1 MELAEWRRHIDQVVA
16 DEGQWFGILNEDGH
30 PIYEFGGLVRVSFPE
45 ARLAVSSVEATV
57 NVAPGDRLLDDLVG
71 EGLGVVDDAGRLA
84 PANGPLR
91 MLCHITPGERQTAY
105 ITHTVVEG
113 KGTPSTLTIH
123 GVDLMDMLASWPC
136 PSIPVEWG
144 GKRFEAWVTDAS
156 GTKYTK
162 TRTLAQLPF
171 ATKADGY
178 TVSGPARDTVRRL
191 VQDSFDGVN
200 ALYGWGKDAHA
211 VVEFDDTPDGS
222 PRVVIRVNDDP
233 VMDTV
238 AEPVRSAGL
247 GIEVRLWWPG
257 DAPVRVRT
265 SRDPEKLATST
276 WPVPKLIV
284 RIYEVEE

>member
-1 MELAEWRRHIDQVVA
+1 MELADWRRHIDQVVA

-45 ARLAVSSVEATV
+45 ARLATSSVEATV
-57 NVAPGDRLLDDLVG
+57 NVSPGDRILDDLVG

-123 GVDLMDMLASWPC
+123 GVDLMDMLATWPC

-144 GKRFEAWVTDAS
+144 EHEFSEWTTDAS
-156 GTKYTK
+156 GTEYT
-162 TRTLAQLPF
+162 TSRTLAQLPF

-178 TVSGPARDTVRRL
+178 TVSGPARDTVRHL
-191 VQDSFDGVN
+191 VQDSFDAVN
-200 ALYGWGKDAHA
+200 ALYGWQYSEHA
-211 VVEFDDTPDGS
+211 FVEFDDTPDGS
-222 PRVVIRVNDDP
+222 PRVMLRVNDDP

-238 AEPVRSAGL
+238 AEPARSSGL

-257 DAPVRVRT
+257 DGSVVVR
-265 SRDPEKLATST
+265 SRDDRAKTTRSSWGSPR
-276 WPVPKLIV
+276 LIV
-284 RIYEVEE
+284 RVYEVEE

>member
-1 MELAEWRRHIDQVVA
+1 MELAEWRKHIDQVVE
-16 DEGQWFGILNEDGH
+16 DEGQWFGILNENGH
-30 PIYEFGGLVRVSFPE
+30 PIYEFGGIVRVSFPE
-45 ARLAVSSVEATV
+45 TRLAASSVEATV
-57 NVAPGDRLLDDLVG
+57 NVSPGDRILDDLVG

-91 MLCHITPGERQTAY
+91 MLCQIRPGERQVAY

-113 KGTPSTLTIH
+113 CGTPSTLTIH
-123 GVDLMDMLASWPC
+123 GVDLMDMLSTWPC
-136 PSIPVEWG
+136 PSIPVEWSAHE
-144 GKRFEAWVTDAS
+144 FSEWSTDAS
-156 GTKYTK
+156 NTKYT
-162 TRTLAQLPF
+162 TPRTLAQLPF

-200 ALYGWGKDAHA
+200 ALYGWADAHA
-211 VVEFDDTPDGS
+211 VVEFDGTPDDS

-233 VMDTV
+233 VLETV
-238 AEPVRSAGL
+238 AEPARSAGL

-265 SRDPEKLATST
+265 KRDPERTAGSAWST
-276 WPVPKLIV
+276 PKLIV
-284 RIYEVEE
+284 RVYEVEE

>member
-1 MELAEWRRHIDQVVA
+1 MELADWRRHIDQVVA

-45 ARLAVSSVEATV
+45 ARLATSSVEATV
-57 NVAPGDRLLDDLVG
+57 NVSPGDRLLDDLVG

-123 GVDLMDMLASWPC
+123 GVDLMDMLATWPC

-144 GKRFEAWVTDAS
+144 AHEFSEWSTDAS
-156 GTKYTK
+156 NTKYT
-162 TRTLAQLPF
+162 TPRTLAQLPF

-178 TVSGPARDTVRRL
+178 TVSGPARNTVRHL
-191 VQDSFDGVN
+191 VQDSFDAVN
-200 ALYGWGKDAHA
+200 ALYGWADAHA
-211 VVEFDDTPDGS
+211 VAEFDSTPDDS

-233 VMDTV
+233 VLDTV
-238 AEPVRSAGL
+238 AEPARSAGL

-257 DAPVRVRT
+257 DKPVNTRSETVR
-265 SRDPEKLATST
+265 SGLDYSSWST
-276 WPVPKLIV
+276 PKLIV
-284 RIYEVEE
+284 RVYEVEE

>member
-1 MELAEWRRHIDQVVA
+1 MELAEWRKHIDQVLE
-16 DEGQWFGILNEDGH
+16 DEGQWFGILNENGY

-45 ARLAVSSVEATV
+45 ARLATSSVEATV
-57 NVAPGDRLLDDLVG
+57 NVTPGDRLLDDLVG

-113 KGTPSTLTIH
+113 RGTPSTLTIH
-123 GVDLMDMLASWPC
+123 GVDLMDMLATWPC

-144 GKRFEAWVTDAS
+144 DKKFESWVTDAS
-156 GTKYTK
+156 GTKYATP
-162 TRTLAQLPF
+162 RTLAQLPF

-178 TVSGPARDTVRRL
+178 TVSGPARDTVRHL
-191 VQDSFDGVN
+191 VQDSFDAVN
-200 ALYGWGKDAHA
+200 ALYGWADAHA
-211 VVEFDDTPDGS
+211 VVEFDGTRDES

-233 VMDTV
+233 VMETV
-238 AEPVRSAGL
+238 AEPARSAGL

-257 DAPVRVRT
+257 DGPVYTRSETTRGGLVR
-265 SRDPEKLATST
+265 SS
-276 WPVPKLIV
+276 WVSPKLIV
-284 RIYEVEE
+284 RVYEVEE

>member
-1 MELAEWRRHIDQVVA
+1 MELAEWRKHIDQVA
-16 DEGQWFGILNEDGH
+16 EDEGQWFGILNENGH
-30 PIYEFGGLVRVSFPE
+30 PIYEFGGISHVSFPE
-45 ARLAVSSVEATV
+45 ARLATSSVEATV
-57 NVAPGDRLLDDLVG
+57 NVAPGDRILDDLVG
-71 EGLGVVDDAGRLA
+71 EGLGVVDDAGRLS

-91 MLCHITPGERQTAY
+91 MLCHIRPGERRAAF

-113 KGTPSTLTIH
+113 RGTPSTLTIH
-123 GVDLMDMLASWPC
+123 AVDLVDALATWPC

-144 GKRFEAWVTDAS
+144 AHEFSEWETDAS
-156 GTKYTK
+156 NTKYATP
-162 TRTLAQLPF
+162 RTLAQLPF

-200 ALYGWGKDAHA
+200 ALYGWDDAHA
-211 VVEFDDTPDGS
+211 VVEFEDTPDDS

-233 VMDTV
+233 VMDTI
-238 AEPVRSAGL
+238 AEPARSAGL

-265 SRDPEKLATST
+265 KRDPERTSAST
-276 WPVPKLIV
+276 WSSPKMIV
-284 RIYEVEE
+284 RVYEVEE